1 MSWISE
7 LKPLVFIFKRTAELV
22 LLAFLVSFITFWL
35 SAIIPGDFFSAHVA
49 DSPIRTESV
58 AQLRHQYWLDQPFH
72 IQYLHWLGNLI
83 RLDFG
88 YSLFYQ
94 RPVSSVVADALVKTL
109 WIGIPAFILGFAA
122 GVVLGTIHGLA
133 GDRGVGKL
141 LSFVMTTAL
150 SLPSLLLGLAALL
163 FAAHTGWFPL
173 GGMESLNQ
181 HANSL
186 EWAMD
191 RLHHL
196 FLPVTCLGIPVMAS
210 IERVQFAAIRDVS
223 KELYLRCA
231 RSRGLGSMRVFFQ
244 YVLRPGLNPVFSVSG
259 PMIGWLLSG
268 SLVLEVIFSWPGL
281 GQITYDALFNSD
293 LFLLAGCV
301 IGSSVLLV
309 LGNLL
314 ADLAMISFDPR
325 TRSLIRG
332 GLK

>member
-1 MSWISE
+1 MRSFAF
-7 LKPLVFIFKRTAELV
+7 VFKRAAELV
-22 LLAFLVSFITFWL
+22 LLAFLVSFITFGL
-35 SAIIPGDFFSAHVA
+35 SSIIPGDFFSAHLA
-49 DSPIRTESV
+49 DSAITTESV
-58 AQLRHQYWLDQPFH
+58 AQLRHQYGLDQPFH
-72 IQYLHWLGNLI
+72 IQYWRWLEKMI

-94 RPVSSVVADALVKTL
+94 RPVSSVVADALVKTM
-109 WIGIPAFILGFAA
+109 WIGIPAFILGFAG

-141 LSFVMTTAL
+141 LSFATTIAL

-181 HANSL
+181 HSGWL
-186 EWAMD
+186 GWAVD
-191 RLHHL
+191 RLRHL
-196 FLPVTCLGIPVMAS
+196 FLPVTCLGIPMMAS
-210 IERVQFAAIRDVS
+210 IERVQFASIRSVS
-223 KELYLRCA
+223 SELYLRSA
-231 RSRGLGSMRVFFQ
+231 QSRGLSSMRIFFQ
-244 YVLRPGLNPVFSVSG
+244 YMLRPGLNPVLSVSG
-259 PMIGWLLSG
+259 PMIGWILSG

-301 IGSSVLLV
+301 VGSSILLV
-309 LGNLL
+309 IGNLL

-332 GLK
+332 GSK